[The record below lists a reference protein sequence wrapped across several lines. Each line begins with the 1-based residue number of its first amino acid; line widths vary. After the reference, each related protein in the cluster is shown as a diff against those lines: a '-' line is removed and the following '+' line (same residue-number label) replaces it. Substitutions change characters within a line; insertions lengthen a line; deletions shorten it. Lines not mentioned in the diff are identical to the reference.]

1 VPRSEYI
8 VLDRNSRKIRPME
21 NRELLIGER
30 KKIALV
36 AHDNKKRDLL
46 EGSKFNNYGT
56 SENRNRK

>member
-46 EGSKFNNYGT
+46 EWDVR
-56 SENRNRK
+56 EPE